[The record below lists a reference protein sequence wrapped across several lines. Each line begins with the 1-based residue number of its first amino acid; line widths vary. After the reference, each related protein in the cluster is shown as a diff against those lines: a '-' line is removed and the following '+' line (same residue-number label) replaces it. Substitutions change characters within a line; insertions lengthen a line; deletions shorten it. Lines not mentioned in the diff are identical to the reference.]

1 MLDLAVLVVVVVLV
15 VLVQALVVV
24 VVAVAEDVSLV
35 VDYNEFQES
44 LSGKCRVKLA
54 APRDGVIVYEVDPPY
69 VECIVVEK

>member
-1 MLDLAVLVVVVVLV
+1 VYPS
-15 VLVQALVVV
+15 
-24 VVAVAEDVSLV
+24 VAKIKLKYEFPPVAGFTEDVSLV

-44 LSGKCRVKLA
+44 LSGKCRVKLT